1 MVPASNPVSAIR
13 AMDALVLRWR
23 ILFSDL
29 TTAIV
34 VAAFQDGSA
43 LVAAAVVEFAENLTG
58 VAAAN

>member
-1 MVPASNPVSAIR
+1 MSAIR